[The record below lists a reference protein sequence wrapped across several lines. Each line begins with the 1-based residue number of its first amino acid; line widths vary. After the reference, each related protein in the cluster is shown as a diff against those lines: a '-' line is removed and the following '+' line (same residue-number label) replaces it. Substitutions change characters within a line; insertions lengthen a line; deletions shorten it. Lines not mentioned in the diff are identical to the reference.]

1 MEIEAELNNF
11 YENFLTTFLQ
21 TGNGLPIG
29 SMWLLF
35 FNNIPS
41 AGDLDAISYNYGSN
55 SDSLYKAMASAKTI
69 ANNAKGL
76 VIAQGVKITGEN
88 LNVDRRGFKNT
99 GYIQGMVGNGREG
112 FPTLDISFLENNI
125 SFVDYF
131 LRPWLIAVGHKSLK
145 DQTLKSDITVWFLG
159 KGGSKD
165 RNALR
170 RKIITYK
177 NCSPISINQQ
187 EYNYSGSDMV
197 KERPVSFVFTHYE
210 MSEPTDILMTLV
222 NKPTLLTD
230 ANTIEKHVKDFE
242 IPEGESSFFNS
253 ASRTND
259 TPEFNANFLQRI
271 VTNLAG
277 NVADKLQDQ
286 INKVRSFVLT
296 TEEKGISAL
305 NKLEKNAINSISSAL
320 SLNKADIKI
329 SQQLSAPS
337 GTATTTNTNIKI
349 NADDTASKTLKV
361 NQIVDPANDTATH
374 TVSPILATIST
385 DDSVLATT
393 PIKTYTEKTI
403 ESVDNV
409 TINTVLKFNDYKTNT
424 DDVPSSLQLMQDT
437 KKPNAS
443 DTPDSKSITF
453 TVKSVNSSDTP

>member
-1 MEIEAELNNF
+1 MATYPEISNF

-29 SMWLLF
+29 SLWILF
-35 FNNIPS
+35 FNNLPS
-41 AGDLDAISYNYGSN
+41 EGDLDAISYNYGSN
-55 SDSLYKAMASAKTI
+55 TDSLYKAFASAKTI
-69 ANNAKGL
+69 TNNTKGL
-76 VIAQGVKITGEN
+76 VIAQGVKIVGEN

-112 FPTLDISFLENNI
+112 FQTLDISFLENNI

-145 DQTLKSDITVWFLG
+145 DQTLKSDITVWCLG
-159 KGGSKD
+159 KGGSATH
-165 RNALR
+165 NPFV
-170 RKIITYK
+170 RKAITYK
-177 NCSPISINQQ
+177 NCRPISINQQ

-210 MSEPTDILMTLV
+210 MSEPDAFLMTLV

-230 ANTIEKHVKDFE
+230 ASTIKKDTEKN
-242 IPEGESSFFNS
+242 IN
-253 ASRTND
+253 TND

-271 VTNLAG
+271 VTNLSG
-277 NVADKLQDQ
+277 NIADKLQDQ

-296 TEEKGISAL
+296 TEEKGMSAL
-305 NKLEKNAINSISSAL
+305 NKLEKSAINSISGAL

-329 SQQLSAPS
+329 SEQLSSPS
-337 GTATTTNTNIKI
+337 GTASTTNTNIKI
-349 NADDTASKTLKV
+349 NPDDTATKTLKV
-361 NQIVDPANDTATH
+361 NQIVDPANDTVNH
-374 TVSPILATIST
+374 TISPVLGVIST
-385 DDSVLATT
+385 DDAVLATT
-393 PIKTYTEKTI
+393 TLKTFTEKSV
-403 ESVDNV
+403 ESIDNV
-409 TINTVLKFNDYKTNT
+409 TINTVLKFNDYRTNT
-424 DDVPSSLQLMQDT
+424 DDVPSSLQLMQDS